1 MDGRKVKLIDS
12 LQFRLTMGTALAI
25 LMVAIIAGG
34 LSYWWAREEAIELQD
49 EQLIRLA
56 ALVNHQRIAPQD
68 PSIPVEISKADPES
82 HFVVQW
88 LGSAQAQSADE
99 LPNIPSDIAEGLQT
113 RNVQGVSWRILVKT
127 LKNGNR
133 VLVAQQ
139 TEVRDEIAIMSTLD
153 TLIPLIVLMLL
164 LTLIVSY
171 LIRQVFAPLKK
182 LAAQLDGR
190 PEHDLTPL
198 PEENLALEISP
209 FVVAINRLLNRVNHS
224 MVQQRQFVRDAAHE
238 LRSPL
243 TSISLQAE
251 RLIELSVEPA
261 LRNKLV
267 NLHKATERTR
277 ILIEQLLSM
286 ARAQENIASSD
297 SDISLKAVLRETLE
311 DLLPQAEA
319 KQIAIAV
326 LGADLKVKGDAMD
339 LHIILKNIIDNAIRY
354 TPHNGTVDILLENKN
369 TFICVIV
376 KDSGPGIASDEQ
388 ARVFDPFYRVP
399 GTEQVGSGLGLFI
412 VKNIVDRLGLEL
424 EIYNNTDKATGL
436 SVAIRFPHTNP
447 AHLSAAELSTAK
459 SPSTKP

>member
-25 LMVAIIAGG
+25 LIVAIITGG

-56 ALVNHQRIAPQD
+56 ALVNSQRIAPQD
-68 PSIPVEISKADPES
+68 SSTPVEISSADPES

-88 LGSAQAQSADE
+88 LGSASAQAFDA
-99 LPNIPSDIAEGLQT
+99 LPNIPNDIAEGLQT
-113 RNVQGVSWRILVKT
+113 RDVQGVSWRLLVKT
-127 LKNGNR
+127 LKNGRR

-139 TEVRDEIAIMSTLD
+139 TEVRDEIAVMSTLD

-190 PEHDLTPL
+190 PDHDLKPL

-209 FVVAINRLLNRVNHS
+209 FVVAINRLLIRVNHS

-251 RLIELSVEPA
+251 RLIELTTEPV
-261 LRNKLV
+261 LHNKLI

-277 ILIEQLLSM
+277 ILIEQLLNM
-286 ARAQENIASSD
+286 ARAQENVTGSD
-297 SDISLKAVLRETLE
+297 SIVSLKAVLRETLE

-319 KQIAIAV
+319 KQIGVAV
-326 LGADLKVKGDAMD
+326 FGADLKVKGDAMD

-354 TPHNGTVDILLENKN
+354 TPHNGTVDILLEDKH
-369 TFICVIV
+369 TFVCVIV
-376 KDSGPGIASDEQ
+376 KDSGPGIANDEQ

-412 VKNIVDRLGLEL
+412 VKNIVNRLGLEL
-424 EIYNNTDKATGL
+424 DIYNNTGKATGL
-436 SVAIRFPHTNP
+436 SVEIRFPITHST
-447 AHLSAAELSTAK
+447 HLNAAE
-459 SPSTKP
+459 